1 MAGQPTGCSLSRSL
15 GSTAGAEQRLNRN
28 TMSSSRAPQRKTGKE
43 GDVLAERSSSC
54 ASSGSIFPLVGDY
67 VLSVWIGR
75 LRGAPPLLRC
85 SPTGCTDRHKNRRQQ
100 AASASSKAASQP
112 ASRPPG
118 RPAGEMGRQLAQP
131 SPQGRGDGAKVT
143 HFLFLVPFR
152 GEELS
157 SHLEFMPV
165 PCWYNSRQH

>member
-112 ASRPPG
+112 AA
-118 RPAGEMGRQLAQP
+118 RPAGRRNGSPVSTAVTTGKGRRG
-131 SPQGRGDGAKVT
+131 QGYS
-143 HFLFLVPFR
+143 FSFSCSL
-152 GEELS
+152 
-157 SHLEFMPV
+157 
-165 PCWYNSRQH
+165 